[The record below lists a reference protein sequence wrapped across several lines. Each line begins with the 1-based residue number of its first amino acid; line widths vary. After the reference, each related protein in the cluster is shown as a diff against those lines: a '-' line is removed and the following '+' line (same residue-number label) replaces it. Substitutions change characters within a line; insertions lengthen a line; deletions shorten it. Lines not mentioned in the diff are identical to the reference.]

1 VGKYWGYEKYK
12 GSGVEW
18 LGEIPNHWQLKRLR
32 FVLESQLV
40 NGLFK
45 KREFWGTGNL
55 IVNVFD
61 VYTENSIVN
70 ISSLDRVECNDDDL
84 QRYSARHGDFFL
96 VRSSLKLEGI
106 GKSASLLNPE
116 EEMVF
121 ECHLIRGRPDQKQI
135 DPKLLI
141 LYLNCQLTRSL
152 LVSRANQVTMTT
164 IDQSKFKDI
173 HIPLPPLDEQESI
186 AHFLDRKTSQ
196 IDTLIAKKEALLEKL
211 DEKRTALISHAVT
224 KGLDRTVPMKDS
236 GVEWLGEIPEHWEVS
251 RIGFIAN
258 IGNGSTPNRSNES
271 FWDQGSIPWLNS
283 SKVNEKIIYSA
294 SQFVTEDAVNQCHLP
309 IVQPD
314 SIVLAITGEGKTR
327 GNVAICKIRT
337 TINQHLAYISPFTK
351 RISLHFLFLYLQA
364 MYEKIRTDSA
374 GNGSTK
380 GAITCQEIK
389 GYKFPFPTIEEQEKI
404 VYFLDH
410 KTAEIDRQ
418 KAKVKEAIALLKE
431 YRTALITN
439 AVTDKIDVRQVSII

>member
-1 VGKYWGYEKYK
+1 MGKYQGYKKYK
-12 GSGVEW
+12 DSGVEW
-18 LGEIPNHWQLKRLR
+18 LGKIPEHWETMKIQHVGRLKSGENI
-32 FVLESQLV
+32 VSQQIEKEGLYPV
-40 NGLFK
+40 FGGNGLRGYFDSYTHDGHYILIG
-45 KREFWGTGNL
+45 RQGALCGNINYGNGRFWASEHAVVVLPSVKFHVCWLGGLLETMNL
-55 IVNVFD
+55 N
-61 VYTENSIVN
+61 
-70 ISSLDRVECNDDDL
+70 
-84 QRYSARHGDFFL
+84 QYSTSAAQPGLSAEQIGR
-96 VRSSLKLEGI
+96 LK
-106 GKSASLLNPE
+106 
-116 EEMVF
+116 
-121 ECHLIRGRPDQKQI
+121 
-135 DPKLLI
+135 
-141 LYLNCQLTRSL
+141 
-152 LVSRANQVTMTT
+152 
-164 IDQSKFKDI
+164 
-173 HIPLPPLDEQESI
+173 IPFPPLDEQELI
-186 AHFLDRKTSQ
+186 AHFLDRKISQ

-236 GVEWLGEIPEHWEVS
+236 GVEWLGDIPEHWEVS

-283 SKVNEKIIYSA
+283 SKVNEKVIYYA
-294 SQFVTEDAVNQCHLP
+294 SQFVTEEAVNQCHLP

-327 GNVAICKIRT
+327 GNVAICKIHT

-351 RISLHFLFLYLQA
+351 RVSLHFLFLYLQA

-389 GYKFPFPTIEEQEKI
+389 GYKLPLPTIEEQEKI
-404 VYFLDH
+404 VYFLDN
-410 KTAEIDRQ
+410 KTDEIDQQ

-431 YRTALITN
+431 YRAALITN
-439 AVTDKIDVRQVSII
+439 AVTGKIDVRQVEE

>member
-1 VGKYWGYEKYK
+1 MGKYRGHEKYK
-12 GSGVEW
+12 DSGVEW

-32 FVLESQLV
+32 FILESQLV

-84 QRYSARHGDFFL
+84 QRYSAKHGDFFL

-196 IDTLIAKKEALLEKL
+196 IDALVAKKEALLEKL

-224 KGLDRTVPMKDS
+224 KGLDPNVSMKDS
-236 GVEWLGEIPEHWEVS
+236 GVEWLGEIPEHWIVS
-251 RIGFIAN
+251 KARFASSIFVPQRNKPELNSDEGLPWVTMDDMSSERIKETLFKVSDIAFKIAGSKMLKKN
-258 IGNGSTPNRSNES
+258 SVIASCIGNFGICAINDVDVIINQQLQAFIPFSTIIPEYLCEIVRISNDY
-271 FWDQGSIPWLNS
+271 FKMIATAAT
-283 SKVNEKIIYSA
+283 VVY
-294 SQFVTEDAVNQCHLP
+294 VNQSGFANMPILLP
-309 IVQPD
+309 P
-314 SIVLAITGEGKTR
+314 K
-327 GNVAICKIRT
+327 
-337 TINQHLAYISPFTK
+337 
-351 RISLHFLFLYLQA
+351 
-364 MYEKIRTDSA
+364 
-374 GNGSTK
+374 
-380 GAITCQEIK
+380 
-389 GYKFPFPTIEEQEKI
+389 EEQEEIVNFTVLKI
-404 VYFLDH
+404 T
-410 KTAEIDRQ
+410 KIDQQ

-439 AVTDKIDVRQVSII
+439 AVTGKIDVRQEASLS

>member
-236 GVEWLGEIPEHWEVS
+236 GVEWLGDIPEHWEIKRLRFLVVMH
-251 RIGFIAN
+251 G
-258 IGNGSTPNRSNES
+258 GSTPNKANPE
-271 FWDQGSIPWLNS
+271 FWDGEIPWISAKDLKTERLKS
-283 SKVNEKIIYSA
+283 SVDTITDKALQETSIHVHPKNG
-294 SQFVTEDAVNQCHLP
+294 VV
-309 IVQPD
+309 IVVRGM
-314 SIVLAITGEGKTR
+314 ILAHSFP
-327 GNVAICKIRT
+327 VAINDIEI
-337 TINQHLAYISPFTK
+337 TINQDLKVLRTSQDFEFLAILLRGFKDIVLSVMEESGHGTK
-351 RISLHFLFLYLQA
+351 VL
-364 MYEKIRTDSA
+364 RTDLFK
-374 GNGSTK
+374 N
-380 GAITCQEIK
+380 
-389 GYKFPFPTIEEQEKI
+389 IELPHPPQVDQGKI
-404 VYFLDH
+404 VSYVNQ
-410 KTAEIDRQ
+410 KTAGIDRQ
-418 KAKVKEAIALLKE
+418 KAKVKDAIALLKE

-439 AVTDKIDVRQVSII
+439 AVTGKIDVRQVSII